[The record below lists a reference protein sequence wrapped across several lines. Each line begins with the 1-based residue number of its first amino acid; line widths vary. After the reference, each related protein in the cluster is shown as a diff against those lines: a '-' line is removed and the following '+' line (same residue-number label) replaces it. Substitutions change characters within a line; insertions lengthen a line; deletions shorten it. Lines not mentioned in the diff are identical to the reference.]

1 MDEQLDN
8 QVSDDP
14 TDYDVASKDAA
25 LELSDKP
32 FICVMC
38 KMHKTWTVGEQ
49 EFMQN
54 LKTQGLIER
63 VKEPKRCSD
72 CRAALKR
79 AA

>member
-8 QVSDDP
+8 QNVSDDP
-14 TDYDVASKDAA
+14 KDYDAAAKDE
-25 LELSDKP
+25 ELTDKP

-49 EFMQN
+49 EFMAN

-63 VKEPKRCSD
+63 VKAPKRCSD